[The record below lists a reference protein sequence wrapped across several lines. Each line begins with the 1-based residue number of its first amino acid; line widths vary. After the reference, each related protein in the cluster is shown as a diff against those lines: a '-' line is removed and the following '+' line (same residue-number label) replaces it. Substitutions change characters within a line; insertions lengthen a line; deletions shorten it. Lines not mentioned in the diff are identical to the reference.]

1 MKKFF
6 FFAAIAC
13 VTLASCVKNEPVN
26 VERQAEIT
34 FAEPVVGLNT
44 KAAQEVWN
52 NFPNIPFKVWAKL
65 YNESGYTSWGAGITY
80 MDGVT
85 VSKSDNTWAPTT
97 TYYWPEGKLTFI
109 AYAPASVNGT
119 VDAEGVHF
127 TDYTVDTDATKQIDL
142 LYSERAYDKTA
153 LDDETAGSGTTGST
167 PGVTDDPYTGVHLA
181 FKHALSS
188 IVFSVKTAAD
198 YKTTNKATIT
208 LTSLSISNI
217 GNTST
222 FTQGITDG
230 SGATSAAEWV
240 EPSTKTTEY
249 VAYNGSKEI
258 TTTRYWTSTDAYNT
272 DKHTASSGGY
282 RATDFILLP
291 QTLATAKL
299 NVSYEIQYEGVGG
312 PVEMNKTVDLTDV
325 NVPNWE
331 MGKRYIYNII
341 ISLGTNAITFEPYVT
356 NWEDFQ
362 YSGSDYEVNK

>member
-52 NFPNIPFKVWAKL
+52 NFPDIDFKVWAKL
-65 YNESGYTSWGAGITY
+65 YNESGYTSWGAGTTY

-127 TDYTVDTDATKQIDL
+127 TDYTVDTDATKQKDL

-153 LDDETAGSGTTGST
+153 SNMDGVTSGTTT
-167 PGVTDDPYTGVHLA
+167 DPDENVTADPYTGVHLA

-188 IVFSVKTAAD
+188 IVFSVRTAANYKTA
-198 YKTTNKATIT
+198 NGATIT
-208 LTSLSISNI
+208 LTGLSISSI
-217 GNTST
+217 GSKAT
-222 FTQGITDG
+222 FTQGIIDAKDAESNASWTVPTGDATYTAFTGSQELNTTDFWT
-230 SGATSAAEWV
+230 ATDDG
-240 EPSTKTTEY
+240 TKPVNPE
-249 VAYNGSKEI
+249 N
-258 TTTRYWTSTDAYNT
+258 
-272 DKHTASSGGY
+272 GY
-282 RATDFILLP
+282 RPTDFILLP
-291 QTLATAKL
+291 QVLEDQEAKL
-299 NVSYEIQYEGVGG
+299 NVSYTIQYDGVGT
-312 PVEMNKTVDLTDV
+312 PITMNKTVDLTHI
-325 NVPNWE
+325 NAEEWE
-331 MGKRYIYNII
+331 MGKRYIYHII

-356 NWEDFQ
+356 DWVDINPEADITI
-362 YSGSDYEVNK
+362 S